1 MMDNFTKEIVF
12 VIEVSRGE
20 KVWKLEKSLKVVNML
35 FRRFSESELEDLQTP
50 EGCEASRIKIAELL
64 EVTYIFI

>member
-35 FRRFSESELEDLQTP
+35 FRRFS
-50 EGCEASRIKIAELL
+50 
-64 EVTYIFI
+64 